1 METFNGNIKAYFGLG
16 ALQALIGLGAIGGG
30 LLLVVDPSGSALG
43 VPASLLEGSIFPNFL
58 IPGIFLMVVNGFG
71 SVIGAIFSFTKRQ
84 YTQGIAIVLGV
95 ILVSW
100 IVIQVIIISSIGW
113 LHGIYFILGII
124 ELWLGMYIKR
134 HIVKTA

>member
-1 METFNGNIKAYFGLG
+1 MGNFNGNIKAYFGLG

-30 LLLVVDPSGSALG
+30 LMLVIDPSGSTLG
-43 VPASLLEGSIFPNFL
+43 VPSGLLEGSIFPNFL

-71 SVIGAIFSFTKRQ
+71 SSIGAVFSFTKRQ
-84 YTQGIAIVLGV
+84 CTQGIAIVLGV

-100 IVIQVIIISSIGW
+100 IVIQVIIIRSIGW
-113 LHGIYFILGII
+113 LHGIYFIFGII
-124 ELWLGMYIKR
+124 ELWLGIYIKR

>member
-1 METFNGNIKAYFGLG
+1 MGNFNGNIKVYFGLG

-30 LLLVVDPSGSALG
+30 LMLVIDPSGSTLG

-58 IPGIFLMVVNGFG
+58 IPGIFLLVVNGFG
-71 SVIGAIFSFTKRQ
+71 SSIGAVFSFTKRQ

-100 IVIQVIIISSIGW
+100 IVIQVIIIRSIGW